1 MYSRGP
7 QDHSRES
14 MGVKYGGQKD
24 SPPHFRE
31 GEYCVL
37 DLVERGG
44 FEPPTS
50 RLQAGKRGKKDDS
63 ANATTFRTFALEG
76 HFSL

>member
-1 MYSRGP
+1 MPQRGRLCGKA
-7 QDHSRES
+7 SAWVLR
-14 MGVKYGGQKD
+14 GQKGF
-24 SPPHFRE
+24 PPHDQ
-31 GEYCVL
+31 GGKDCVPG
-37 DLVERGG
+37 LVERGG

>member
-14 MGVKYGGQKD
+14 MGVKCGGQKD

-31 GEYCVL
+31 GEYCVPI
-37 DLVERGG
+37 VAGPEG
-44 FEPPTS
+44 FEPPTY
-50 RLQAGKRGKKDDS
+50 R
-63 ANATTFRTFALEG
+63 LEG
-76 HFSL
+76 GLASLPPVSPSEQNCRSGQGFSERT

>member
-1 MYSRGP
+1 MPGAP
-7 QDHSRES
+7 MLAQAS
-14 MGVKYGGQKD
+14 MGWYKAPRPRYRGAK
-24 SPPHFRE
+24 F
-31 GEYCVL
+31 CVPA
-37 DLVERGG
+37 LVERGG

>member
-1 MYSRGP
+1 MKAPRPRYRGA
-7 QDHSRES
+7 
-14 MGVKYGGQKD
+14 K
-24 SPPHFRE
+24 F
-31 GEYCVL
+31 CVL

-50 RLQAGKRGKKDDS
+50 RLQAGKRDKKDDS